1 MKKISVI
8 TPVYRGNHYIP
19 ALKDMLESNWKTAN
33 EAEETCIELV
43 LVNDFPS
50 EELDINSLDR
60 RGKVS
65 LVTVSNKQNRGI
77 HFSRVQGLLC
87 SGGEYVVF
95 LDQDDEISP
104 VYIREQLAALGSRDA
119 VICNGKNFSN
129 LIYRNAETLNL
140 AVTKSEYRKGI
151 NRIVSPGQVLIRKSS
166 IPADWT
172 NYIMEKNGAD
182 DYFLW
187 MLMFC
192 HNRKIGIHD
201 KVLYWHLIS
210 ETNTSKNQD
219 EMNASV
225 IEMAGKMK
233 MLGYLSQEEEQQI
246 KESRRPPIISDE
258 IVRESYLKEKRYKRI
273 LELWM
278 TLRDRNIKADHF
290 LLKRNINRIAIY
302 GVGILGRHLY
312 HELKE
317 TRVKVECFLDRNKK
331 AGIPETETYLPG
343 RELQNID
350 AIIVTPLME
359 YEEIK
364 MSLSNFYS
372 CIIISIETI
381 LLNADCKLLED
392 INKK

>member
-1 MKKISVI
+1 MKKVSVI
-8 TPVYRGNHYIP
+8 VPIYKGNRYIP
-19 ALKDMLESNWKTAN
+19 NLFQMLEHNWETAN
-33 EAEETCIELV
+33 KVGEVQVEMV
-43 LVNDFPS
+43 LVNDSPT
-50 EELDINSLDR
+50 EELEIGSRERQGN
-60 RGKVS
+60 VF
-65 LVTVSNKQNRGI
+65 LVTVSNTCNCGI
-77 HFSRVQGLLC
+77 HFSRVHGLLR
-87 SGGEYVVF
+87 SSGEYVVF

-119 VICNGKNFSN
+119 VICNGKDCNN
-129 LIYRNAETLNL
+129 IIYNNTGELDR
-140 AVTKSEYRKGI
+140 AVDGREYRKG

-172 NYIMEKNGAD
+172 NYIMKKNGAD

-192 HNRKIGIHD
+192 NNRKIGIHD
-201 KVLYWHLIS
+201 KVLYCHLIS
-210 ETNTSKNQD
+210 ETNTSNNQD

-258 IVRESYLKEKRYKRI
+258 TVRESYLKEKKYKRI
-273 LELWM
+273 LEIWM

-290 LLKRNINRIAIY
+290 LLKRNMNRIAIY

-312 HELKE
+312 HDLKE
-317 TRVKVECFLDRNKK
+317 TRVKVECFLDQNKK
-331 AGIPETETYLPG
+331 AGIPEMETYLPG

-364 MSLSNFYS
+364 EMLSGLYT
-372 CIIISIETI
+372 CHIISLETV
-381 LLNADCKLLED
+381 LLNADCGLQGD
-392 INKK
+392 TD